1 MPTMLCPPSRPSLP
15 QVHCHAHHHTLHT
28 LPSATPLL
36 FLMTVLPALPL
47 LAYAVPLGY
56 PGLIN
61 GAWGRG
67 PRAPEAAWNQAKGP
81 WLVFESIDSVAK
93 MEILGSILGNME
105 EALCKLGSF
114 LAYIDCD
121 FNCSPMAEIPHINLS
136 FLLIL
141 VHISLFQLKNS
152 SKVMHVNFFKSG
164 GTRALIIKT
173 SRWSSGVAHISGSFP
188 ETIKITLSALS
199 SGSFLHISKNVSLL
213 MFFDWPSLGLFVD
226 SLR

>member
-1 MPTMLCPPSRPSLP
+1 MRP
-15 QVHCHAHHHTLHT
+15 V
-28 LPSATPLL
+28 
-36 FLMTVLPALPL
+36 FLSSVCTVLILFCEVLAEGSWITESRVIAYKFFNL
-47 LAYAVPLGY
+47 LWKTEQEGSTTTLLLYS
-56 PGLIN
+56 
-61 GAWGRG
+61 
-67 PRAPEAAWNQAKGP
+67 AAEKFRFAH
-81 WLVFESIDSVAK
+81 
-93 MEILGSILGNME
+93 MILGNME

-121 FNCSPMAEIPHINLS
+121 FKCSPMAEIPHINLS